1 MESEQLIFAIIA
13 FTLFIYMFYKM
24 IKDNE
29 TSYVIL
35 IILQAIGIAL
45 NFFEII
51 FKIKINFIFVI
62 LKYILSILAPIAIIL
77 LEKNKIPFV
86 EIVDISRAVMYQ
98 KLGDNKKA
106 KQALI
111 HLVTKYPENYQGH
124 RRLAEIYEAEGGMR
138 KAIDEYV
145 QAIDIHKRDY
155 DSYYKIAKLLNV
167 LDKQDEAA
175 QMLNN
180 LLKKKPDYYQAT
192 VLLGD
197 ILIDKEMYKEAA
209 NVYQEGL
216 RYSPI
221 SYELN
226 YNLGLVYTMLND
238 FESAKICYEKA
249 AQINSFSY
257 NSKYALAEIA
267 LIYKEIDEAKSY
279 FLQAIESEELA
290 PDAYYELAKI
300 EIIKG
305 NKDMA
310 IQYANTA
317 IDLNSQKI
325 VPKVKKDPMF
335 IPIIARLIMPFNL
348 EMARNNELEKESQ
361 LKQPKLLE
369 KEIKAKEHLEE
380 TFEITKNISYT
391 DIEMKNRGIDLD
403 R

>member
-192 VLLGD
+192 VLLGY

-391 DIEMKNRGIDLD
+391 DIEMKNRGIDLE